1 MNEIKKL
8 LNNEELNKK
17 MNEKPKNI
25 IEIRK
30 IIPIKFRPELI
41 NNTKQLKRSKE
52 NKISQTM
59 IKKYSYNLNNNL
71 VKYINLTDYLNS
83 INSLK
88 NTPTKAF
95 LYSKIRKMIQ
105 DKTKENKEKHTPF
118 KKAESSKIYFK
129 PNQYQKI
136 FKSNSQ
142 YKRIIINKKILNK
155 KKTIASKTSNK
166 NLENIDTNYFN
177 SLVEKKMNSTSNFQ
191 TKNIKYKL
199 IDNNSTSSIKDKIVN
214 RNQSAKKIDHKINK
228 EPNQLN
234 KRLILRNSIFKE
246 KQPNQMILR
255 NNLNNLYY
263 SEKKNES
270 VSIWKNKILNDLITN
285 IQSTSNI
292 DLNLTRIKEKKFLNN
307 SNNFQKIRI
316 STLMNIYNKNLFNS
330 HSHDFSM

>member
-8 LNNEELNKK
+8 PNIDVLNKK
-17 MNEKPKNI
+17 INEKRKNTI
-25 IEIRK
+25 AIRK
-30 IIPIKFRPELI
+30 IIPKKFRPELI
-41 NNTKQLKRSKE
+41 NKTQQLKKSKE

-59 IKKYSYNLNNNL
+59 IKKYNYNLNNNL

-88 NTPTKAF
+88 STQTKAF

-105 DKTKENKEKHTPF
+105 DKTKENKAKYAPL

-129 PNQYQKI
+129 PKKYQTI
-136 FKSNSQ
+136 LKSNNK
-142 YKRIIINKKILNK
+142 YKKITINKKILKNK
-155 KKTIASKTSNK
+155 LIVSKTSNK

-177 SLVEKKMNSTSNFQ
+177 SMVEKKMNSSSNFQ
-191 TKNIKYKL
+191 TKDITYKL
-199 IDNNSTSSIKDKIVN
+199 INNNSTFNAEDKIVN
-214 RNQSAKKIDHKINK
+214 RIQSAKKIFHKINK

-246 KQPNQMILR
+246 KQNNNVIFR

-270 VSIWKNKILNDLITN
+270 ASIWKNKILNDLITN
-285 IQSTSNI
+285 IQSKSNI
-292 DLNLTRIKEKKFLNN
+292 DLNLTRSKEKESKNS

-316 STLMNIYNKNLFNS
+316 STLMNIYNKSFFNS
-330 HSHDFSM
+330 DSHDFSM

>member
-1 MNEIKKL
+1 
-8 LNNEELNKK
+8 
-17 MNEKPKNI
+17 
-25 IEIRK
+25 
-30 IIPIKFRPELI
+30 
-41 NNTKQLKRSKE
+41 
-52 NKISQTM
+52 
-59 IKKYSYNLNNNL
+59 
-71 VKYINLTDYLNS
+71 
-83 INSLK
+83 
-88 NTPTKAF
+88 
-95 LYSKIRKMIQ
+95 
-105 DKTKENKEKHTPF
+105 
-118 KKAESSKIYFK
+118 
-129 PNQYQKI
+129 
-136 FKSNSQ
+136 
-142 YKRIIINKKILNK
+142 
-155 KKTIASKTSNK
+155 
-166 NLENIDTNYFN
+166 
-177 SLVEKKMNSTSNFQ
+177 MNSTSNFQ

-246 KQPNQMILR
+246 KQPNRMILR